1 MTGKCTTH
9 WRETMEENLIQG
21 SIVSHLEK
29 ILGYVNK
36 LVLKSVP
43 RKADE
48 KEKLQSKF
56 LMSPFYFCSFYIVD
70 FRIT

>member
-1 MTGKCTTH
+1 
-9 WRETMEENLIQG
+9 MEENLIQG
-21 SIVSHLEK
+21 SISIALEN
-29 ILGYVNK
+29 ILGYMNK
-36 LVLKSVP
+36 LVLKSVA

-56 LMSPFYFCSFYIVD
+56 LMSPFYFCSFYIID